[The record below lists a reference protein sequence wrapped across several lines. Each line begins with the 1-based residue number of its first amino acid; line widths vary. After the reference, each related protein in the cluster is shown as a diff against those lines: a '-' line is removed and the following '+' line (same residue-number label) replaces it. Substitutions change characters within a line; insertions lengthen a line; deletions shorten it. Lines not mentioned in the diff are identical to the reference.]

1 MNAYEALIRHRIS
14 DDGQEQVAQKSGINQ
29 STISRIL
36 SGCQGIPLERL
47 GELLSALDLELVTRD
62 TNAVVISRAEF
73 DALRLL
79 ARKSLEQ

>member
-29 STISRIL
+29 SAISRII
-36 SGCQGIPLERL
+36 SGAQGIPLERL